1 MKVRY
6 KLASSTWDDK
16 EIEAIKKVVSTGFYT
31 MGDFVSKFESNFADF
46 FKSKYAVMVNSGSS
60 ANLLAIASLFFIQK
74 NPLKKGD
81 EVIVPCV
88 SWSTTYTPLQQY
100 GLKVKFVDIDLKTLN
115 YDVEKLNDA
124 VSDKT
129 RLIVAV
135 NLLGNPNNFNK
146 INSIIANR
154 DILLFEDNCESMGA
168 MFNRKY
174 TGTFGVAGTFS
185 SFFSHHISTMEGGII
200 LTNNTEIY
208 NILLSIRAH
217 GWTRNLK
224 DNNPIHVKN
233 KNKFY
238 ESFNFILPGYNL
250 RPLEF
255 SGAIGLE
262 QLKKLPNLI
271 RARKNNASYFYK
283 LFSSN
288 ENFIIQKE
296 IGESSWFGFSLILNK
311 QNISISRDDL
321 VLLMEKNGIETRP
334 IVSGNFLN
342 NKVLKYF
349 DYEVHGD
356 PKNAEYV
363 DKNGIFI
370 GNHHYDLSEE
380 LDYLNKIIKNID

>member
-135 NLLGNPNNFNK
+135 NLQGIPNNFNK
-146 INSIIANR
+146 
-154 DILLFEDNCESMGA
+154 
-168 MFNRKY
+168 
-174 TGTFGVAGTFS
+174 
-185 SFFSHHISTMEGGII
+185 
-200 LTNNTEIY
+200 
-208 NILLSIRAH
+208 
-217 GWTRNLK
+217 
-224 DNNPIHVKN
+224 
-233 KNKFY
+233 
-238 ESFNFILPGYNL
+238 
-250 RPLEF
+250 
-255 SGAIGLE
+255 
-262 QLKKLPNLI
+262 
-271 RARKNNASYFYK
+271 
-283 LFSSN
+283 
-288 ENFIIQKE
+288 
-296 IGESSWFGFSLILNK
+296 
-311 QNISISRDDL
+311 
-321 VLLMEKNGIETRP
+321 
-334 IVSGNFLN
+334 
-342 NKVLKYF
+342 
-349 DYEVHGD
+349 
-356 PKNAEYV
+356 
-363 DKNGIFI
+363 
-370 GNHHYDLSEE
+370 
-380 LDYLNKIIKNID
+380 